1 MSQCRPVIGFSSQG
15 ELTSVKLASYSA
27 SYPASV
33 SDFSQNTF
41 KCQVWDAEY
50 EYDLCFYVQAHLQGQ
65 IQGQRTGYRIK
76 SRNTATLVIESLITH
91 VVSASA

>member
-1 MSQCRPVIGFSSQG
+1 MSQCRTVIGFSSEG

-27 SYPASV
+27 SD

-41 KCQVWDAEY
+41 NCQVWNAEY
-50 EYDLCFYVQAHLQGQ
+50 EYDLCFYVQCHLQGQ
-65 IQGQRTGYRIK
+65 IQGQRTGYRIT

>member
-15 ELTSVKLASYSA
+15 ELTSVKLASHSA
-27 SYPASV
+27 LD

-50 EYDLCFYVQAHLQGQ
+50 EYDLCFYVQGHLQGQ
-65 IQGQRTGYRIK
+65 IQGQRTGYRIT
-76 SRNTATLVIESLITH
+76 SRNTATLAIESLITD

>member
-15 ELTSVKLASYSA
+15 ELTSMKLASYSVSYSA
-27 SYPASV
+27 SD

-50 EYDLCFYVQAHLQGQ
+50 EYDFCFCVQGHLQGQ
-65 IQGQRTGYRIK
+65 IQGQRTGYRIT
-76 SRNTATLVIESLITH
+76 SRNTATLVIKSLMTH
-91 VVSASA
+91 VVSAST

>member
-1 MSQCRPVIGFSSQG
+1 MSQCRTVIGFSFQG

-27 SYPASV
+27 SD
-33 SDFSQNTF
+33 SDFSQSTF

-50 EYDLCFYVQAHLQGQ
+50 EYDLFSKTFVQGHLQGQ
-65 IQGQRTGYRIK
+65 IQGQRTGYRK
-76 SRNTATLVIESLITH
+76 TSRNTATLVIESLITH